1 MNIFGIVKARL
12 GVLIATSR
20 RLPMY
25 TRKELNSFLVQ
36 GQKHILSIM
45 AKLDTYIADPAKAS
59 KRDEYKAKR
68 DQLTGLINIRKQ
80 LSELGDG

>member
-25 TRKELNSFLVQ
+25 TKKELNSFLSQ
-36 GQKHILSIM
+36 GQKQILSLM
-45 AKLDTYIADPAKAS
+45 AKLDTYLADPVKKAKHG
-59 KRDEYKAKR
+59 EYKAKR
-68 DQLTGLINIRKQ
+68 DQLTGLLNIRNQ
-80 LSELGDG
+80 IAELGDG